1 MSVTKIALRNLSRQ
15 KRRTFLLGGAIAFG
29 VLVSTLVNGLSGGL
43 VINIESNVS
52 KMVAGHII
60 LTSMYKDEAKRTI
73 LSMDM
78 TPALEK
84 AIAELPY
91 PVAFTQRRTQSSA
104 TFVFETN
111 TIGRTLEGV
120 DWTNDHFLM
129 DDLKLKAGT
138 IADLSDPRAVLLGQ
152 KHADKLGVR
161 VGEELFI
168 QVQTVHGQQNYDSF
182 LVKGIYDDSNNT
194 MTSSIYAGIDAVNQ
208 LLDMKPGSFNL
219 LGVTLKSFNDTD
231 AATEALIPLL
241 PAELKVPSRDQTRG
255 KAFNDQVSAYKK
267 DKKNLEPKTMVMNIN
282 DELSG
287 IKGQIMAV
295 NFLALVI
302 LSVLLLV
309 VMVGLTNT
317 YRIIVYERSR
327 EIGTMRAMGLQRKG
341 VQRIFV
347 LEAVFLSLGGALA
360 GILLAALLLAGLS
373 LVNWGGDVAN
383 SGLAFVLRDGH
394 LSWSLDVT
402 TLVLTTGLVAGMTW
416 LAALFPA
423 RRAGRI
429 DPAVALRTTA

>member
-29 VLVSTLVNGLSGGL
+29 VMIATLVNGLTGGL
-43 VINIESNVS
+43 IINIEANVS
-52 KMVAGHII
+52 KMVAGHIVMS
-60 LTSMYKDEAKRTI
+60 SMYKDEAKRTI
-73 LSMDM
+73 MSMDM

-84 AIAELPY
+84 AIADLPY

-120 DWTNDHFLM
+120 DWNNDHFLM
-129 DDLKLKAGT
+129 DDLKLKAGSV
-138 IADLSDPRAVLLGQ
+138 ADLSDPRAVLLGQ

-168 QVQTVHGQQNYDSF
+168 QVQTVHGQLNYDSF
-182 LVKGIYDDSNNT
+182 LVKGIYDDSNNS
-194 MTSSIYAGIDAVNQ
+194 MTSSIYAGIDAVNK
-208 LLDMKPGSFNL
+208 LLDMKAGTFNL
-219 LGVTLKSFNDTD
+219 LGITLKSFNDTD
-231 AATEALIPLL
+231 AATDALISLL
-241 PAELKVPSRDQTRG
+241 PPELKLPDRSKFQG
-255 KAFNDQVSAYKK
+255 KTANDIISAYKK
-267 DKKNLEPKTMVMNIN
+267 DKKNLKPMTVVMNIN

-295 NFLALVI
+295 NFLALLI
-302 LSVLLLV
+302 LAVLLLV

-360 GILLAALLLAGLS
+360 GIVLAALLLAGLS
-373 LVNWGGDVAN
+373 LVAWGGNVVN
-383 SGLAFVLRDGH
+383 SGLAFILRDGH
-394 LSWSLDVT
+394 LSWRLDVI
-402 TLVLTTGLVAGMTW
+402 TLALTTGLVAGMTW

-423 RRAGRI
+423 RRAGRV